1 MHEAIGP
8 LDNGRDGEGRGAA
21 ARGVDGQE
29 DVLRVLRGVARA
41 VMNWRRNALEHVLD
55 VALGEGFLRAVG
67 GNAEALAQ
75 PVHRQLSEQD
85 DGWAMAAERTAWPD
99 PLRTRTKGTLRM
111 ERCVGTPTRGSPARS
126 FLTTS
131 TWSKTTTSVS
141 NTRCAWRSCTH
152 LGAGKPSR
160 HRSKLMTALFG

>member
-1 MHEAIGP
+1 MHEPVRA
-8 LDNGRDGEGRGAA
+8 LDDGRDGERRGAA
-21 ARGVDGQE
+21 AGGVDGQE

-41 VMNWRRNALEHVLD
+41 VMDGRRHALEHVLH

-85 DGWAMAAERTAWPD
+85 DGWAMAAERTAWLD

-111 ERCVGTPTRGSPARS
+111 ERCVGTPTRSSPARS

-131 TWSKTTTSVS
+131 TWSKATTSVG
-141 NTRCAWRSCTH
+141 NPRCA
-152 LGAGKPSR
+152 
-160 HRSKLMTALFG
+160 